1 MAADDLQGS
10 LVNRRHQMFPELT
23 DAEIARIRRFGQVR
37 HYKRGERLF
46 AAGEPGPGMFVVLD
60 GKVVIS
66 QRDGLGH
73 VVPIASQG
81 PGQFIGEV
89 AALSG
94 GTPWWTG
101 TPKRTPKCFWYPL
114 NSCAR
119 SSSPRQTWVSASSAP

>member
-10 LVNRRHQMFPELT
+10 LASRRHQMFPQLS
-23 DAEIARIRRFGQVR
+23 DADIARIRRFGELR
-37 HYKRGERLF
+37 SYRRSERLF
-46 AAGEPGPGMFVVLD
+46 AAGEPGPGMFVVLS
-60 GKVVIS
+60 GSVVIS

-81 PGQFIGEV
+81 PGQFLGEV

-94 GTPWWTG
+94 RHALVDGHAETDAEMLLVP
-101 TPKRTPKCFWYPL
+101 R

-119 SSSPRQTWVSASSAP
+119 